1 MSFIW
6 FVLLTLT
13 TVIVLDRRLSTLS
26 NSHLYVFVLPLLC
39 FLFFVGLHYILS
51 ANSTFWKIG
60 ILYGMCWVVSA
71 VFWPGIPFLGG
82 SVLQFIGIGG
92 SLPVTMLVKAKEP
105 GTTQV
110 IAKELKGCL
119 ILVTGDAVLFSPA
132 DHPEKCGARP
142 ALMNTQISSEPH
154 EMVERYALSDVLKLS
169 QLPQSKR
176 EIGTGAAGG
185 A

>member
-82 SVLQFIGIGG
+82 SVLQFMGIGG
-92 SLPVTMLVKAKEP
+92 GPPVTMLVKTMEP
-105 GTTQV
+105 GTTQIV
-110 IAKELKGCL
+110 AKEPKGCL
-119 ILVTGDAVLFSPA
+119 ILATGDAVLFSRA
-132 DHPEKCGARP
+132 DHTEKCGARP
-142 ALMNTQISSEPH
+142 AFMNTQISSEPH

-169 QLPQSKR
+169 RLPESK
-176 EIGTGAAGG
+176 
-185 A
+185 